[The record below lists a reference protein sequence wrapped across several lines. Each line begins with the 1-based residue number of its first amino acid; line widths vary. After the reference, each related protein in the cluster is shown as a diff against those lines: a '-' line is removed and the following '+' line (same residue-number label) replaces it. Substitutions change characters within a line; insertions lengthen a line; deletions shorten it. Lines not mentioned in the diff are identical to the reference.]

1 MTNTRDD
8 KRDTAA
14 NGVSR
19 HDPYGDVYQ
28 RQLERCTIT
37 TMTNTR
43 DDKRDTAANG
53 VSRHDPYGDVYQR
66 QLERCTMLLLW
77 SVSLRV
83 MIC

>member
-1 MTNTRDD
+1 MRITVAMES
-8 KRDTAA
+8 AA
-14 NGVSR
+14 NS
-19 HDPYGDVYQ
+19 
-28 RQLERCTIT
+28 T